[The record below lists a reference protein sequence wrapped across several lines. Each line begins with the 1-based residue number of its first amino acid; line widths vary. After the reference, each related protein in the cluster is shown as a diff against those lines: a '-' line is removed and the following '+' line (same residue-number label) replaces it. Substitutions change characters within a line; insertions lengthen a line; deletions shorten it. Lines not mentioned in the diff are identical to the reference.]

1 MSSGPCYTSLV
12 CSFDR
17 FLFKLTKAEI
27 MFQRLLRKVG
37 RILLPFIIFRG
48 SIGSCYGKEP
58 LKNDFKKEIK
68 VDGGEKKNPP
78 EKKNTPKKLELKKS
92 NYALKNLD
100 FKKKAEKVESD
111 KERKTF
117 EDKIDKKKE
126 LLIAKNKE
134 LLEKKAF
141 EEKIAKKKELLA
153 KKAEE
158 IKNRKILK
166 EKEEKILFQKKKMQE
181 FNDILQ
187 SLDKPE
193 ETKVKEV
200 PMEFQKPVLPSWM
213 KNKILTPLITED
225 NKLTPQFIMKAVTGT
240 LALGI
245 YTQLLDEA
253 IKFFHQNPNSSMND
267 FVEEKASDSSFKN
280 RLLAGISCSVL
291 CLNSDTIVKL
301 FLNFYQK

>member
-1 MSSGPCYTSLV
+1 
-12 CSFDR
+12 
-17 FLFKLTKAEI
+17 

-37 RILLPFIIFRG
+37 RIMLPFIIFRG
-48 SIGSCYGKEP
+48 SLGSCWGKEP

-68 VDGGEKKNPP
+68 VDGAEKKTPP
-78 EKKNTPKKLELKKS
+78 EKKNPPKKLELKKS

-111 KERKTF
+111 KERKAF

-134 LLEKKAF
+134 LL
-141 EEKIAKKKELLA
+141 A

-158 IKNRKILK
+158 IKNIKILK

-181 FNDILQ
+181 FNEILQ

-193 ETKVKEV
+193 ETKVKELPEENKV
-200 PMEFQKPVLPSWM
+200 KELPMEFQKPVLPSWM
-213 KNKILTPLITED
+213 KNKNLTALITKD
-225 NKLTPQFIMKAVTGT
+225 NKLTPQFIMKAVTGS

-291 CLNSDTIVKL
+291 CVNSDSIVKL